1 MTSTASTRHRGHP
14 ITVAAAEIEE
24 LLDELVEQSTWS
36 MTDEETRSTLPR
48 ADPRRGPDGRA
59 ELRVAAHGDR
69 NRIGDQSG
77 ATSTANWWA
86 HETKLTR
93 TAAHRDLK
101 LAQALDTE
109 TARAGACGARGRR
122 GAGRPGGGDRGVRST
137 HSPTTPSRGSKP
149 KAERWL
155 LDQAADS
162 DAKALRIL
170 GKRILEV
177 VDPAAAD
184 AHEAKLLEKE
194 EQAAEAA
201 AMFRM
206 SDDGHGK
213 CHGSFTVSSRHGAML
228 RKALLAK
235 AAPKHRAAV
244 DGHAPEPGRPSD
256 HRMGLAFQEYIETYP
271 AEALPKAGGVN
282 ATVVVT
288 MTLETLLGGLKAAQL
303 DTGEKISAGEARR
316 MACAAGI
323 IPAVL
328 DGKSKVLDLGRKKRF
343 HTTAQRIALGLEQAR
358 LHRRRLRL
366 ATRACAT
373 PTTTSPGAKA
383 ATPASPTADS
393 SARGTMPWPT
403 APPTST
409 RARRPAIGGQVLSVV
424 DGGAI

>member
-14 ITVAAAEIEE
+14 ITVAAAEMHAAF
-24 LLDELVEQSTWS
+24 DELVEQSTWS
-36 MTDEETRSTLPR
+36 MTDEETRSTLR
-48 ADPRRGPDGRA
+48 ELTRA
-59 ELRVAAHGDR
+59 EARIAELKLRVATHGDK

-77 ATSTANWWA
+77 ASSTANWWA

-101 LAQALDTE
+101 LAHALDTE
-109 TARAGACGARGRR
+109 RHEPVRTALAAGELLVDQAAVIVGAVD
-122 GAGRPGGGDRGVRST
+122 ALPEDAETWVA
-137 HSPTTPSRGSKP
+137 PA
-149 KAERWL
+149 AERWL
-155 LDQAADS
+155 LHQAADH
-162 DAKALRIL
+162 DAKTLRML

-201 AMFRM
+201 ASLRM

-213 CHGSFTVSSRHGAML
+213 CHGSFTISSRHGAML

-244 DGHAPEPGRPSD
+244 DGHAPDPGRPSD

-303 DTGEKISAGEARR
+303 DTGERISAAEARR
-316 MACAAGI
+316 LACQAGI

-328 DGKSKVLDLGRKKRF
+328 DGKSKVLDLGRKRRF
-343 HTTAQRIALGLEQAR
+343 HSTAQRIALGIEQHGCTAEG
-358 LHRRRLRL
+358 
-366 ATRACAT
+366 CDW
-373 PTTTSPGAKA
+373 PPGLCHAHHA
-383 ATPASPTADS
+383 V
-393 SARGTMPWPT
+393 PW
-403 APPTST
+403 SK
-409 RARRPAIGGQVLSVV
+409 
-424 DGGAI
+424 GGATSLTNGRLLCPRHHALAHRTTEFHPRT